1 MNGDNNAE
9 EASIEEIINSLDEN
23 EENSEK
29 SLENNSQASLAKNNV
44 VSIRDLEN
52 SGGSKELD
60 VTDQDEL
67 AEELVN
73 MVKDDRNKADEVFDM
88 YYPKIATDKDRS
100 EASKE
105 GLTKALELKIEASK
119 NIIELM
125 KVKAKAEQ
133 SGTNIGIMLSGIP
146 AKKAGIDMNVVRDVA
161 DDEN

>member
-1 MNGDNNAE
+1 MEKDTLE
-9 EASIEEIINSLDEN
+9 ESSIEEIINSLNEDEEN
-23 EENSEK
+23 EKK
-29 SLENNSQASLAKNNV
+29 SIENNSQASLKKNNV
-44 VSIRDLEN
+44 VSLRDLEKNN
-52 SGGSKELD
+52 SPKELD

-67 AEELVN
+67 AEELVG
-73 MVKDDRNKADEVFDM
+73 MVKDDRLKADEVFDM

-133 SGTNIGIMLSGIP
+133 SGTNIGIMFGGIP
-146 AKKAGIDMNVVRDVA
+146 SKKAGIDMDAVRDVA
-161 DDEN
+161 EDN